1 MRPVYAATLVAAA
14 VAAPAAATTFSF
26 ASDFASGQF
35 TFENGFATAVPV
47 DLLID
52 DENGFLSTLSIETR
66 FSGDFTLAPRAAVPE
81 VAPGVF
87 VHTYSVRSPD
97 FEFRGDID
105 GDGNFDD
112 LLMSVSA
119 GGAVQTVIGGENTW
133 GSAGSIFSD
142 RNAFEQGS
150 GGVVYTVQQALI
162 DLIGSEFGVDAAD
175 YGIFAGD
182 SIESLSD
189 FAFTLTNIQA
199 DPSEAGPFG
208 ENGNPVT
215 LDSEFGRPDIAW
227 VSEGSFS
234 GTARFIPAPAA
245 GALLLGGM
253 GLAARR
259 RR

>member
-26 ASDFASGQF
+26 ASDFASDRF
-35 TFENGFATAVPV
+35 TFENGEANAVPV

-52 DENGFLSTLSIETR
+52 DENGFRDTLSIETR
-66 FSGDFTLAPRAAVPE
+66 FSGDFTLAPRTAAPE

-112 LLMSVSA
+112 LLLSVSA

-142 RNAFEQGS
+142 RDAFGQGS
-150 GGVVYTVQQALI
+150 GVVYTVQQALI
-162 DLIGSEFGVDAAD
+162 DLIDTEFGVDAAD

-208 ENGNPVT
+208 EGGIPVT
-215 LDSEFGRPDIAW
+215 LDPEFGRPDIAW

-234 GTARFIPAPAA
+234 GTARFIPAPGI
-245 GALLLGGM
+245 GAVLLGGL
-253 GLAARR
+253 GLAGRR